1 MNTILRAAL
10 VAFVTLFSSTGMA
23 QQDISSQP
31 AVLVT
36 GATSGIGLR
45 ITERL
50 AADGVFVYAGA
61 RKQADM
67 DRLNRMD
74 NVQAVRLDVTDPDD
88 IAAAVTTIA
97 EAGRGLYGVVNNAG
111 VANIGPMIE
120 QPEADV
126 QFLFDVNVFGVFRTT
141 QAFAPMVIDSKG
153 RIVNISSISG
163 VLSGTFFGAYSM
175 SKHAIE
181 AYTDSLAAEM
191 RRFDVHV
198 AAVEPGNYSSDIGRN
213 MLQRMEARGF
223 DIDSSR
229 FADDLRRMLQGFEGY
244 EEPGEFNPEPDD
256 VAEAVQHALFDKAP
270 KDHYMVVP
278 YERQA
283 EITIRKAVEEV
294 VRYNEGQ
301 KYSYDRDG
309 LIEILD
315 DVLNADADAA
325 GGAE

>member
-1 MNTILRAAL
+1 MEVIWRAAL
-10 VAFVTLFSSTGMA
+10 VALIVFSSAAGLA
-23 QQDISSQP
+23 QEDRDAQP

-45 ITERL
+45 IAERL

-67 DRLNRMD
+67 DRLNQME
-74 NVQAVRLDVTDPDD
+74 NVQAVRLDVTDRDD
-88 IAAAVTTIA
+88 IAAAVTTIQ

-120 QPEADV
+120 QPEADI

-141 QAFAPMVIDSKG
+141 QAFAPMVIESKG

-163 VLSGTFFGAYSM
+163 ILSGTFFGAYSM
-175 SKHAIE
+175 SKHAVE
-181 AYTDSLAAEM
+181 AYTDSLAQEM

-229 FADDLRRMLQGFEGY
+229 YADDLKRMLQGFEGY
-244 EEPGEFNPEPDD
+244 EQPGEFNPEPDD
-256 VAEAVQHALFDKAP
+256 VAEAVQHALFDSAP
-270 KDHYMVVP
+270 KEHYMVVP

-283 EITIRKAVEEV
+283 DITIRKAIEEV

-301 KYSYDRDG
+301 KYSYDRDALVRMLDEG
-309 LIEILD
+309 LG
-315 DVLNADADAA
+315 AA
-325 GGAE
+325 NETAE